1 MIPRR
6 ALLVALVLCSIPVPT
21 SAVRAADSNTALEPL
36 WYVETPPD
44 AESVVAD
51 AAGTVVVGAG
61 SELLATDQIGGPM
74 WRVRV
79 DGRLLA
85 APALADSLVVVP
97 LDTGVVAVER
107 SSGSVRWRSA
117 TTDARAVGID
127 RSASIVA
134 VADPRGIDA
143 VDVTTGETRWRVD
156 APMPELLAAPARLWV
171 TPSRVVSWW
180 AETQTHL
187 LAYER
192 ETGALV
198 WKRVRRNWTS
208 APALI
213 GEAIFVAENRR
224 ERKHPHDM
232 ESEVVRLD
240 VETGSE
246 VWGRRLRGI
255 YLPTFGS
262 AATEQ
267 TIAVIDLRGR
277 VKVLDARTGRIRW
290 MRATRARQLENEALL
305 ASNAVAF
312 TTYGTGLI
320 ALDASDGR
328 TLANEVP
335 GRAQTWAIIY
345 DAAVAG
351 DQLYLLVHRT
361 GVSNNADGE
370 LWMLPTSSAGLAPG
384 YDLDPDDLDLPIRP
398 DDR

>member
-1 MIPRR
+1 MTLRR
-6 ALLVALVLCSIPVPT
+6 VLAIALVVCSFPFFVSTPG
-21 SAVRAADSNTALEPL
+21 AADSYPALEPL
-36 WYVETPPD
+36 WHVPTPPD
-44 AESVVAD
+44 AASVLAD
-51 AAGTVVVGAG
+51 AVGTVVAGAG
-61 SELLATDQIGGPM
+61 GELLATDQIGGPM

-79 DGRLLA
+79 EGRLQA
-85 APALADSLVVVP
+85 APAMSDTLVVVP

-107 SSGSVRWRSA
+107 STGAARWRSA
-117 TTDARAVGID
+117 TTDARAVAVD
-127 RSASIVA
+127 PLTSLVV

-143 VDVTTGETRWRVD
+143 LDAATGAARWQVDQATPDV
-156 APMPELLAAPARLWV
+156 LAAPARLWV
-171 TPSRVVSWW
+171 TPSHVVFWW

-192 ETGALV
+192 ETGALA
-198 WKRVRRNWTS
+198 WERVRRNWTS

-213 GEAIFVAENRR
+213 GEAIFVAENRQ

-240 VETGSE
+240 VETGSQ

-267 TIAVIDLRGR
+267 TIAVVDLRGR

-290 MRATRARQLENEALL
+290 MRATRARQLENEVLL
-305 ASNAVAF
+305 TSNAVAF

-320 ALDASDGR
+320 ALDGSDGR
-328 TLANEVP
+328 SLTNEVP
-335 GRAQTWAIIY
+335 GRAQSSAIIY

-361 GVSNNADGE
+361 GVSNDVDGQ

-384 YDLDPDDLDLPIRP
+384 YDIDLGDLGLPIRP